1 MNHKE
6 WVDEVNI
13 KYLDEKK
20 DQTTYK
26 IKYIQEYAKLWIIVS
41 TQRSNVKNINFIDC
55 MCNAGIYKDGDL
67 CTAMEVLSLFV
78 QYADR
83 FPFYI
88 FNLFLNDNDS
98 NRVESTKIIAKKILN
113 GKHFSNINV
122 YFSNTDVNQ
131 YLTTFSNFDIKLKDA
146 PSTLNF
152 IDPYN
157 FGDVKLD
164 SIRSFINRYYCE
176 VAFNLFTSD
185 FVRNK
190 TDPRIKKCLG
200 VDIDFSSKEEF
211 VEYVISK
218 LKISS
223 IKFAFP
229 FVFKISTNTELY
241 QILFLTPNL
250 RGLEKLKEAL
260 RFVFKGMEEYK
271 NTPFNPQGEL
281 FTLED
286 SNIEEN
292 VLLNCGKKTQTDL
305 LHFFEKQRI
314 SYKQIESF
322 VLEKSVLAEHH
333 IIRYIILPLI
343 ESGKIHKC
351 NTSGKKSNF
360 KQDEYEIGIKNENN
374 YKKINAV

>member
-6 WVDEVNI
+6 WLDDVNL
-13 KYLDEKK
+13 KYLDNKK

-41 TQRSNVKNINFIDC
+41 TQRPNVKNINFIDC

-83 FPFYI
+83 FPFYN
-88 FNLFLNDNDS
+88 FNLFINDYDS
-98 NRVESTKIIAKKILN
+98 NRIESTKIIAKKILN
-113 GKHFSNINV
+113 GRYFSNINI
-122 YFSNTDVNQ
+122 YFSNADVNQ
-131 YLTTFSNFDIKLKDA
+131 YLTTFNNFDIQLKDS

-200 VDIDFSSKEEF
+200 FDIDFSSKEAF

-229 FVFKISTNTELY
+229 YIFKTSTNTELY
-241 QILFLTPNL
+241 QILFLTPNI

-260 RFVFKGMEEYK
+260 FSVFKGLEEYR
-271 NTPFNPQGEL
+271 NTKSPEGLFESILFSEEEIIKGILSSQGIEAQKKL
-281 FTLED
+281 L
-286 SNIEEN
+286 SNFSLGKIYSYQEIE
-292 VLLNCGKKTQTDL
+292 T
-305 LHFFEKQRI
+305 F
-314 SYKQIESF
+314 
-322 VLEKSVLAEHH
+322 
-333 IIRYIILPLI
+333 IILNTVMQESHILNYILKPLL
-343 ESGKIHKC
+343 
-351 NTSGKKSNF
+351 KKR
-360 KQDEYEIGIKNENN
+360 KT
-374 YKKINAV
+374 